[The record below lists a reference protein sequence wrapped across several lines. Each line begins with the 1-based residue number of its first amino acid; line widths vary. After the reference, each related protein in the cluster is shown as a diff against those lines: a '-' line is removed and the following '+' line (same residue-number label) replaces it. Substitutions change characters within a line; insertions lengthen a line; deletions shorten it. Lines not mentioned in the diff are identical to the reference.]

1 MTLTAFSRRVRALGQ
16 FHVDDP
22 LNPRLSDTDE
32 HHLRKVLRAKVGEE
46 IVVTNGAGAWTFAEV
61 ETGGL
66 RRVFDLCVDRA
77 KPETTLYLAPLK
89 GDRSEWAVAK
99 ATELGITRIV
109 PLLSERVVVKFKGE
123 AKEKTLRRWQRI
135 ALESAGQCR
144 RTYDLVI
151 EPPLRVADVPL
162 NVAVADVE
170 VTGTWDGLTAVAIGP
185 EGGWAPHEWE
195 SSRRFVGLG
204 QTVLRSETAALAVAT
219 LLAQA
224 QHEGAVTPRMNEL
237 GNDEGIA

>member
-22 LNPRLSDTDE
+22 LNPQLSEMDE
-32 HHLRKVLRAKVGEE
+32 HHLRKVLRAKAGEE
-46 IVVTNGAGAWTFAEV
+46 IVVTNGAGAWTFAEIEIV
-61 ETGGL
+61 GL
-66 RRVFDLCVDRA
+66 RRVFDLCIDKA

-135 ALESAGQCR
+135 ARESAGQCR
-144 RTYDLVI
+144 RTYDLII
-151 EPPLRVADVPL
+151 EAPLRVPDVPV

-170 VTGTWDGLTAVAIGP
+170 ASGTLEGLSAVAIGP

-195 SSRRFVGLG
+195 SSRHFVGLG
-204 QTVLRSETAALAVAT
+204 QTVLRSETAALAAAT
-219 LLAQA
+219 LLSQA
-224 QHEGAVTPRMNEL
+224 QRARAVTPLMNEL
-237 GNDEGIA
+237 GNDGEIA